1 MKTDQE
7 IFWKGDFGNNYI
19 ERNHNEELI
28 ASSTSLFSSILSS
41 TDGDVA
47 SVIEFGCNVGI
58 NLASLKG
65 LLPNS
70 SVTGLEINSSAASV
84 ARELEGVEVIEGS
97 ILEFNSDRVYYL
109 TFSKGVLIHINP
121 DSLIDVY
128 KSLYNCSNK
137 YIMIAEYYNPS
148 PVSIDYRGHKDRLF
162 KRDFAGEM
170 MDIYSDL
177 ELVNYGFV
185 YHRDTVFPQDDI
197 SWFLMKKKS
206 S

>member
-28 ASSTSLFSSILSS
+28 ASSTSLFSSILNS

-58 NLASLKG
+58 NLASLKR

-84 ARELEGVEVIEGS
+84 ARELKGVEVIESS
-97 ILEFNSDRVYYL
+97 ILEFNSDRAYDL

-121 DSLIDVY
+121 DHLTDVY
-128 KSLYNCSNK
+128 KSLYDCSNK

-148 PVSIDYRGHKDRLF
+148 PVSIDYRGYKDRLF